1 MKPLDGLSQLVRVYK
16 QDDHLYKANMNVERK
31 LDVTQA
37 PHNNSTL
44 TANTVTI
51 SAEGK
56 ARLENAP
63 HSKTAATLHKG
74 QEALMAEKNS
84 ETKSVDELIDEL
96 KEKIRELMQ
105 QIALLRTKGDETS
118 VEQAKS
124 LEVELSTLNAQLM
137 QLMTQKLE
145 SSKSKP

>member
-31 LDVTQA
+31 LDVTQE
-37 PHNNSTL
+37 PHNNSTS

-56 ARLENAP
+56 ARLENDTS
-63 HSKTAATLHKG
+63 SKASATLHKG

-84 ETKSVDELIDEL
+84 EVKSVDELMDEL
-96 KEKIRELMQ
+96 KEKIREVMQ
-105 QIALLRTKGDETS
+105 QIALLRTKGDEAS

>member
-1 MKPLDGLSQLVRVYK
+1 MKPLDGLSQLVRVSTHDY
-16 QDDHLYKANMNVERK
+16 HLYRENRNVERK

-44 TANTVTI
+44 TADTVTI

-56 ARLENAP
+56 ARLEKDTE
-63 HSKTAATLHKG
+63 SKTSATLHKV
-74 QEALMAEKNS
+74 QEALTAGENS

-96 KEKIRELMQ
+96 KEKIRDVMQ
-105 QIALLRTKGDETS
+105 QVALLRTKGDEAS